1 MSSNVIKLIPS
12 AADQLRLLAD
22 QIEAGDYPCDG
33 VTIVAGREVFRCST
47 ESDRAAVSS
56 VVFDC
61 TWAISKLMEAIHA
74 GH

>member
-1 MSSNVIKLIPS
+1 MSSNVVKLKPS

-33 VTIVAGREVFRCST
+33 VTIIAGREVFRCSG
-47 ESDRAAVSS
+47 ESEVQAASS

-74 GH
+74 G